1 MNHFYNLP
9 IDLQDFIFKKAHN
22 ILMSNVIKVIK
33 CNSTKFVLR
42 TRWVGDG
49 ANYPPQRW
57 VTDNG
62 SQIHGVLLEEIPL
75 HGLTGWVNLFDIL
88 RLDSPIF
95 DFKYKSKSEM
105 IDLLK
110 FNNVKVYKSWT
121 KARMVKAWIKI

>member
-62 SQIHGVLLEEIPL
+62 SQIHGVLLEEIY
-75 HGLTGWVNLFDIL
+75 GLTRWVNVLDIL
-88 RLDSPIF
+88 LLDSPIF

>member
-9 IDLQDFIFKKAHN
+9 IDLQDFIFKKAH
-22 ILMSNVIKVIK
+22 IMLMSNVIKVIK

-62 SQIHGVLLEEIPL
+62 PQIHGWTLEEIYR
-75 HGLTGWVNLFDIL
+75 LTRWVNVLDIL
-88 RLDSPIF
+88 LLDSSFIN
-95 DFKYKSKSEM
+95 FKYKSKSEM